1 MKNKII
7 LFTSPNVAEIVE
19 SDMPKLENDEVLVKL
34 VRSTISAG
42 TERANLT
49 GDPNVNSNK
58 APSVSFPRR
67 GGYSSS
73 GVIVSVG
80 SDVTKHKVGDRVSCA
95 WGYHGQ
101 YCKFKEHRVFAMDDG
116 IGFDEGALVNIA
128 TFPLAAI
135 RKCRLEIGES
145 TLIMGL
151 GVLGLIAIQ
160 LAKVAGAA
168 PIIAVDPV
176 ESKRARALELGADY
190 ALDPFA
196 DGFADTVKELTGG
209 GAKVCIEITG
219 NGKGL
224 DMALDCMARFGRVA
238 LLGCTRNSD
247 FTIDY
252 YRKVHGPG
260 ISLIGAHIQ
269 AKPQSESFGGWWC
282 ERDEELTV
290 LRLLSLGR
298 LDFKT
303 LIEEVHPYAEAPK
316 LYTRLATDRSFP
328 VVQFDW
334 EAEE

>member
-1 MKNKII
+1 MENKSI
-7 LFTSPNVAEIVE
+7 LFTAPYVTEIVDSE
-19 SDMPKLENDEVLVKL
+19 VPAIGDNEVLVKL
-34 VRSTISAG
+34 SRSSISPG
-42 TERANLT
+42 TERANLV
-49 GDPNVNSNK
+49 GDANTNSTR
-58 APSVSFPRR
+58 APEVRFPRR
-67 GGYSSS
+67 GGYSSA
-73 GVIVSVG
+73 GVVIAVG
-80 SDVTKHKVGDRVSCA
+80 KDVTLHKVGDRVSCA
-95 WGYHGQ
+95 WGHHCKI
-101 YCKFKEHRVFAMDDG
+101 CKFNETKVFPLPDNVSFGEA
-116 IGFDEGALVNIA
+116 ALAHIA

-151 GVLGLIAIQ
+151 GVLGLIAVQ
-160 LAKVAGAA
+160 LSRIAGAA

-176 ESKRARALELGADY
+176 ESKRERALELGADY
-190 ALDPFA
+190 ALDPFEE
-196 DGFADTVKELTGG
+196 GFAAKVKELTGG

-224 DMALDCMARFGRVA
+224 DMALDCMAKFGRVA
-238 LLGCTRNSD
+238 LLGCTRSSD

-269 AKPQSESFGGWWC
+269 AKPQNESFSGWWC
-282 ERDEELTV
+282 ERDEEMTV

-303 LIEEVHPYAEAPK
+303 LIEEVHPYTEAPK
-316 LYTRLATDRSFP
+316 IYERLTTERSFP

-334 EAEE
+334 ECEE